1 MGTMPTSPRPPT
13 GMADGA
19 FDAGFGW
26 QRTAR
31 GKNMQQLVLLRWIA
45 VAGQLLAIVVVHAG
59 MGIRLPLLPMLLVLA
74 GLCVFNVLGPA
85 YWRRRPRVT
94 DRHLLLGLLVDVGA
108 LTALLYLAGGIANPF
123 VFLYV
128 LQVVLAAV
136 LLRPRSR
143 WLVVALTTG
152 CVVAL
157 AVAPGPVELPADPA
171 AGLADRYVE
180 GLLLCFVLVATLL
193 VVFIGRIGEIL
204 RARDAR
210 LAALRQ
216 RAAEEEHIVRM
227 GLLASGAAHELG
239 TPLSTLA
246 VILGDWQHLPH
257 FTSDPELLQDVAEMQ
272 AQVLR
277 CKAIV
282 GGILQS
288 AGEVRGEAPHVT
300 TARALVD
307 GMAAE
312 WQRSRAMPG
321 LRFVNRIDDDMAIVA
336 DVGLRQMLFNILDN
350 AQEASP
356 GEVALDARV
365 EADQLVLAVQDGGPG
380 FDPGM
385 LERLGTPYRSSK
397 GAPGRGL
404 GLFLS
409 VNVARTLGGTIAAR
423 NRPEGGA
430 AVTVRIPLQAL
441 APYDPEAPSG
451 PP

>member
-1 MGTMPTSPRPPT
+1 MGTMPIPTLASTVAAEGPRA
-13 GMADGA
+13 GSRDSAGA
-19 FDAGFGW
+19 
-26 QRTAR
+26 RS
-31 GKNMQQLVLLRWIA
+31 MQQLVLLRWIA
-45 VAGQLLAIVVVHAG
+45 VVGQLLAIAAVHFG
-59 MGIRLPLLPMLLVLA
+59 FGIDLPLRAMLLVVGA
-74 GLCVFNVLGPA
+74 LCLFNLLGPV
-85 YWRRRPRVT
+85 YWRRHPRIA
-94 DRHLLLGLLVDVGA
+94 DHDLLLALLVDVAA
-108 LTALLYLAGGIANPF
+108 LTAQLWLSGGIVNPF
-123 VFLYV
+123 VFLYL

-136 LLRPRSR
+136 LLRPQSS
-143 WLVVALTTG
+143 WLVVAVTSL
-152 CVVAL
+152 CVAGLAL
-157 AVAPGPVELPADPA
+157 WRGPVTLPADPA
-171 AGLADRYVE
+171 SGLSDPYVQ
-180 GLLLCFVLVATLL
+180 GLLLCFVLVAALL
-193 VVFIGRIGEIL
+193 VVFVGRIGAIL

-210 LAALRQ
+210 LAAMRQ
-216 RAAEEEHIVRM
+216 RAVEEEHIVRM

-257 FTSDPELLQDVAEMQ
+257 FASDPELLQDVTEMQ

-300 TARALVD
+300 TAGALVD

-312 WQRSRAMPG
+312 WQRSRAMLG
-321 LRFVNRIDDDMAIVA
+321 LRFVNRIDDARAIVA

-356 GEVALDARV
+356 GQVALDARI
-365 EADQLVLAVQDGGPG
+365 EAGELVLAVEDAGPG
-380 FDPGM
+380 FDAGM

-397 GAPGRGL
+397 DAPGRGL

-430 AVTVRIPLQAL
+430 AVTVRIPLLAL
-441 APYDPEAPSG
+441 APYDSDPAPD
-451 PP
+451 PT

>member
-1 MGTMPTSPRPPT
+1 
-13 GMADGA
+13 MADGA

-157 AVAPGPVELPADPA
+157 AVVPGPVELPADPA

-350 AQEASP
+350 AHEASP
-356 GEVALDARV
+356 GDVALDARL
-365 EADQLVLAVQDGGPG
+365 EADQLVLAVEDGGPG

-441 APYDPEAPSG
+441 APYDPEAPSD

>member
-1 MGTMPTSPRPPT
+1 
-13 GMADGA
+13 MADGA

-157 AVAPGPVELPADPA
+157 AVVPGPVELPADPA

-350 AQEASP
+350 AHEASP
-356 GEVALDARV
+356 GDVALDARV
-365 EADQLVLAVQDGGPG
+365 EADQLVLAVEDGGPG

-423 NRPEGGA
+423 NRPGGGA
-430 AVTVRIPLQAL
+430 AVTVGIPLQAL
-441 APYDPEAPSG
+441 APYDPEAPSD

>member
-1 MGTMPTSPRPPT
+1 
-13 GMADGA
+13 
-19 FDAGFGW
+19 
-26 QRTAR
+26 
-31 GKNMQQLVLLRWIA
+31 
-45 VAGQLLAIVVVHAG
+45 
-59 MGIRLPLLPMLLVLA
+59 
-74 GLCVFNVLGPA
+74 
-85 YWRRRPRVT
+85 
-94 DRHLLLGLLVDVGA
+94 
-108 LTALLYLAGGIANPF
+108 
-123 VFLYV
+123 
-128 LQVVLAAV
+128 
-136 LLRPRSR
+136 
-143 WLVVALTTG
+143 
-152 CVVAL
+152 
-157 AVAPGPVELPADPA
+157 
-171 AGLADRYVE
+171 
-180 GLLLCFVLVATLL
+180 
-193 VVFIGRIGEIL
+193 
-204 RARDAR
+204 
-210 LAALRQ
+210 
-216 RAAEEEHIVRM
+216 M

-350 AQEASP
+350 AHEASP
-356 GEVALDARV
+356 GEVALDAHI
-365 EADQLVLAVQDGGPG
+365 EADQLVLAVEDGGPG

-423 NRPEGGA
+423 NRPGGGA

-441 APYDPEAPSG
+441 APYDPEAPPD

>member
-1 MGTMPTSPRPPT
+1 MGPMPTSPRPPT

-157 AVAPGPVELPADPA
+157 AVVPGPVELPADPA

-350 AQEASP
+350 AHEASP
-356 GEVALDARV
+356 GDVALDARV
-365 EADQLVLAVQDGGPG
+365 EADQLVLAVEDGGPG

-423 NRPEGGA
+423 NRPGGGA

-441 APYDPEAPSG
+441 APYDPEAPSD

>member
-1 MGTMPTSPRPPT
+1 MGPMPTYPRSPT
-13 GMADGA
+13 GMPEEVPDT
-19 FDAGFGW
+19 GFGW

-45 VAGQLLAIVVVHAG
+45 MAGQLLAIVVVHAG

-85 YWRRRPRVT
+85 YWRRLPRIS
-94 DRHLLLGLLVDVGA
+94 DRQLLLALVVDVAA
-108 LTALLYLAGGIANPF
+108 LTALLYLAGGITNPF

-143 WLVVALTTG
+143 WLVAALTTG
-152 CVVAL
+152 CVLAL
-157 AVAPGPVELPADPA
+157 AVLPGPVELPADPA
-171 AGLADRYVE
+171 GGLADRYVQ

-193 VVFIGRIGEIL
+193 LVFIGRIGEIL

-312 WQRSRAMPG
+312 WQRSRAMSG

-350 AQEASP
+350 AHEASP
-356 GEVALDARV
+356 GDVALDARL
-365 EADQLVLAVQDGGPG
+365 EADQLVLAVEDAGPG

-409 VNVARTLGGTIAAR
+409 VNVARTLGGTIGAR

-441 APYDPEAPSG
+441 APYDPEAPAA

>member
-157 AVAPGPVELPADPA
+157 AVVPGPVELPADPA

-321 LRFVNRIDDDMAIVA
+321 LRFVNSIHGDMAIVA

-441 APYDPEAPSG
+441 APYDPEAPSD

>member
-1 MGTMPTSPRPPT
+1 MDPMPSLPLPAT
-13 GMADGA
+13 GMADDA
-19 FDAGFGW
+19 LEAGFGW

-31 GKNMQQLVLLRWIA
+31 GKNMQQLMLLRWIA

-59 MGIRLPLLPMLLVLA
+59 MGIPLPLLPMLLVLA
-74 GLCVFNVLGPA
+74 GLCLFNLLGPA

-94 DRHLLLGLLVDVGA
+94 DHHLLLALLVDVGA

-157 AVAPGPVELPADPA
+157 AVLRGPVQLPADPA
-171 AGLADRYVE
+171 AGLSDRYVQ
-180 GLLLCFVLVATLL
+180 GLLLCFVLVAALL

-204 RARDAR
+204 RARDAG

-216 RAAEEEHIVRM
+216 RAVEEEHIVRM

-257 FTSDPELLQDVAEMQ
+257 FTSDPELLHDVAEMQ

-307 GMAAE
+307 GMAGE

-321 LRFVNRIDDDMAIVA
+321 LRFDNRIDDDMAIVA

-356 GEVALDARV
+356 GEVSLEARV
-365 EADQLVLAVQDGGPG
+365 EAEQLVLLVVDAGPG
-380 FDPGM
+380 FDADM
-385 LERLGTPYRSSK
+385 LDRLGTPYRSSK

-409 VNVARTLGGTIAAR
+409 VNVARTLGGSIAAR
-423 NRPEGGA
+423 NRPGGGA
-430 AVTVRIPLQAL
+430 SVIVRIPLQAL
-441 APYDPEAPSG
+441 APYDSDTTPDTP
-451 PP
+451 

>member
-1 MGTMPTSPRPPT
+1 MGPMPTSPRPPT
-13 GMADGA
+13 GMPDDGL
-19 FDAGFGW
+19 DAGFGW

-59 MGIRLPLLPMLLVLA
+59 MGIRQPLLPMLLVLA
-74 GLCVFNVLGPA
+74 GLCVFNLLAPA
-85 YWRRRPRVT
+85 YWHRRGRIT
-94 DRHLLLGLLVDVGA
+94 DRHLLLALLLDMAA
-108 LTALLYLAGGIANPF
+108 LTALLHLSGGITNPF

-157 AVAPGPVELPADPA
+157 AVFPGPVRLPANPA
-171 AGLADRYVE
+171 AGLADRYVQ
-180 GLLLCFVLVATLL
+180 GLLLCFVLVAMLL

-288 AGEVRGEAPHVT
+288 AGEPRGEAPHPT
-300 TARALVD
+300 DLHAFIESLAGHWRQRTQAPLALHN
-307 GMAAE
+307 
-312 WQRSRAMPG
+312 QIMPG
-321 LRFVNRIDDDMAIVA
+321 IGIVA
-336 DVGLRQMLFNILDN
+336 DDGIRQMLFNVLDN

-356 GEVALDARV
+356 GQVTLHARL
-365 EADQLVLAVQDGGPG
+365 EADQLVMAVEDAGPG
-380 FDPGM
+380 FSPGM

-423 NRPEGGA
+423 NRPGGGA
-430 AVTVRIPLQAL
+430 VVTVRIPLQAL
-441 APYDPEAPSG
+441 APYNPEASSD